1 VPVIAQVVEGR
12 RRDLG
17 GFEVKRVLPWAGG
30 RMVGPFI
37 FLDQLGPVAF
47 APGHGIDVR
56 PHPHIGLA
64 TVTYLFEG
72 ELVHRDSLGVVQTI
86 RPGDVNWMTA
96 GRGIVHS
103 ERTGAD
109 LRASGQRMLGLQSW
123 VALPREYEEAPPAF
137 DHTPAVKLPVRD
149 ADGVKLRVIAG
160 RAFGL
165 VSPVPVFSEMFY
177 ADAAIS
183 ADAALEVPAGYAER
197 AAYVVSGNVAVQGSE
212 FGAGTLLIFSA
223 EAKPQLM
230 AKEDSRVAL
239 LGGAPLEGERHIWWN
254 FVSSSTQRI
263 EQAKRQWAHREFPP
277 VPGETEFIP
286 LPER

>member
-1 VPVIAQVVEGR
+1 VPVIAHVVEGR

-47 APGHGIDVR
+47 APGQGIDVR

-103 ERTGAD
+103 ERTGPEM
-109 LRASGQRMLGLQSW
+109 RASGQRMHGLQSW
-123 VALPREYEEAPPAF
+123 VALPREYEQVAPAF
-137 DHTPAVKLPVRD
+137 DHTPAEKLPEQD
-149 ADGVKLRVIAG
+149 KDGVKFRVIAG

-165 VSPVPVFSEMFY
+165 VSPVQVFSGMFY
-177 ADAAIS
+177 VDAAIS
-183 ADAALEVPAGYAER
+183 ADARLDVPTEYPER
-197 AAYVVSGNVAVQGSE
+197 AAYVLSGTIAADGRE
-212 FGAGTLLIFSA
+212 FGAGTLLIFTAGSRA
-223 EAKPQLM
+223 QLVAK
-230 AKEDSRVAL
+230 DTSRVAL

-263 EQAKRQWAHREFPP
+263 EQAKQQWSDGEFPA